1 MTPVGVP
8 VVFGLWFLHVG
19 ILLWLETSVVSREL
33 QAMGEGTSV
42 PLRTSHQMQRIR
54 RAVDRL
60 QQRGETKWYY
70 YYLRYVTQIT
80 AVLVCAL
87 VVLVVMAS

>member
-8 VVFGLWFLHVG
+8 VVFGLWFLQMG

-33 QAMGEGTSV
+33 Q
-42 PLRTSHQMQRIR
+42 
-54 RAVDRL
+54 D
-60 QQRGETKWYY
+60 Y

-80 AVLVCAL
+80 VVLVCAL
-87 VVLVVMAS
+87 VLLVVLAS